1 VQRVRPGATV
11 TPRPIGA
18 EAAGG
23 GTGPRGAA
31 ENSPPARP
39 RAATPPTGSAAAAE
53 RRS

>member
-1 VQRVRPGATV
+1 V

-23 GTGPRGAA
+23 SAGPRGAA
-31 ENSPPARP
+31 ENASPPRP
-39 RAATPPTGSAAAAE
+39 RAATPPSGSAAAAE